1 MLKLLSLLP
10 NPLTKRLIYGQSLLR
25 NPFSLG
31 VRIIVRNAEDH
42 VLLVRH
48 SYMRGWYLPGGGV
61 NGGEAMAEA
70 AMRELR
76 EEAGIA
82 ATGGVR
88 LLGVYLN
95 RESFGRD
102 HIGLFEAAAWEA
114 RDTFLQPNTEI
125 LEARFFSPLDLP
137 PDATRATA
145 DRVAEHC
152 LGSGVREPGAG
163 GYW

>member
-1 MLKLLSLLP
+1 MLKLFSLLP

-31 VRIIVRNAEDH
+31 VRIIVRNADDH

-48 SYMRGWYLPGGGV
+48 SYIRGWYLPGGGV

-76 EEAGIA
+76 EEAGIS
-82 ATGGVR
+82 ATEDLR

-102 HIGLFEAAAWEA
+102 HIGLFEVAGWEA
-114 RDTFLQPNTEI
+114 QETFLQPNAEI
-125 LEARFFSPLDLP
+125 LEARFFNPGDLP
-137 PDATRATA
+137 QDATRATA
-145 DRVAEHC
+145 DRIAEFC
-152 LGSGVREPGAG
+152 LGSRDRDPTGG

>member
-1 MLKLLSLLP
+1 MLKFFSLLP

-31 VRIIVRNAEDH
+31 VRILVRNEDNH

-61 NGGEAMAEA
+61 DGGEVMAEA
-70 AMRELR
+70 AVRELQ
-76 EEAGIA
+76 EEAGISA
-82 ATGGVR
+82 AADLR

-102 HIGLFEAAAWEA
+102 HIGLFEAVAWEA
-114 RDTFLQPNTEI
+114 LDSFLQPNGEI
-125 LEARFFSPLDLP
+125 LEARFFSPDDLP
-137 PDATRATA
+137 ESTTRATA
-145 DRVAEHC
+145 ERVAEFC
-152 LGSGVREPGAG
+152 LGDRAQEPGAG